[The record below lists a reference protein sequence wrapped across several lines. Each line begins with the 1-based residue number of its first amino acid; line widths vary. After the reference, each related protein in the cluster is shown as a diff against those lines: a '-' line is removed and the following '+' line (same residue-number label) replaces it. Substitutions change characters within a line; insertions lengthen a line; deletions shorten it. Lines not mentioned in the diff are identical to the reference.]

1 MPDALTLLT
10 YAPALLLGVAVV
22 GLVVASFRQAWQAWW
37 GLPTFDQYVH
47 RHPGTF
53 RAGRCHCHRCGSSR
67 IKLIP
72 LDAWHRQHACT
83 DCGTLL
89 FRS

>member
-1 MPDALTLLT
+1 MPEVSTLLG
-10 YAPALLLGVAVV
+10 YGLPLLLGGAVV
-22 GLVVASFRQAWQAWW
+22 GLVVASFRSYWQAWW
-37 GLPTFDQYVH
+37 GLPTFKQYVQ

-53 RAGRCHCHRCGSSR
+53 RASRCHCCHCGSSR

-83 DCGTLL
+83 DCGALL